1 MNQAEICARLPHA
14 GRMCLLASLV
24 KWDNDSI
31 VCLAVSHR
39 DADNPLRVNGRLH
52 AVAGVEYAAQAMAL
66 HGNLL
71 AGTDA
76 PATRG
81 FLASVRDLK
90 FTVEDLGMLD
100 DDLHITARRLSGD
113 AHGFIYEFEI
123 HAGAGA
129 GPALSGRLA
138 AKLLAAGRPE

>member
-24 KWDNDSI
+24 KWDKDSI
-31 VCLAVSHR
+31 VCLANSHR
-39 DADNPLRVNGRLH
+39 DEDNPLRVDGRLH
-52 AVAGVEYAAQAMAL
+52 AVSGVEYAAQAMAL

-81 FLASVRDLK
+81 YLASVRDLK
-90 FTVEDLGMLD
+90 IAVEDLSMLN
-100 DDLHITARRLSGD
+100 DDLKITARRLSGD
-113 AHGFIYEFEI
+113 ANGFIYEFEI
-123 HAGAGA
+123 HAGADTDL
-129 GPALSGRLA
+129 ALSGRLV
-138 AKLLAAGRPE
+138 AKLLAAEGPA